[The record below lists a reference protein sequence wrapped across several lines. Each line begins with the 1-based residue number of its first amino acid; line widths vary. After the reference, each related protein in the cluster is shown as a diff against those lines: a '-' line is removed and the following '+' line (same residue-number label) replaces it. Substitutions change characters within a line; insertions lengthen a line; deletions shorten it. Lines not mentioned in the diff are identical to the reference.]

1 MHPEK
6 LRNSRSIPSQLPTN
20 AFNTYALA
28 HQQAAPSRFY
38 QPAYDKVNMLSSS
51 ARLAPQPNLQPMYQ
65 TQMQQPESAS
75 IQQLRFGPAN
85 NQYQPFQQMPM
96 MRNSF
101 LL

>member
-6 LRNSRSIPSQLPTN
+6 IRNSRSIPSQLPTN
-20 AFNTYALA
+20 GFNAYALA
-28 HQQAAPSRFY
+28 QQQAAPSPFY

-51 ARLAPQPNLQPMYQ
+51 ARLAPQPNLPSVYQ

-96 MRNSF
+96 MRNF
-101 LL
+101 FC